1 MSTSA
6 STESPVAQGATTTEP
21 RNSAGRLVNMDSED
35 TRQGHVDTNSPG
47 PAKPETEEVAI
58 SGDANHDM
66 ETRSNGRAVQ
76 DMLQSR
82 PTQGQR
88 RASYD
93 VHGTGAQ
100 DPSSPALPS
109 ARAESG
115 GTATVTPRSR
125 TPGQDE
131 EVVLL
136 NRISSVQ
143 AEISQIRTASGVVE
157 GEGSVASPEVI
168 RRIASMESILVKMQ
182 AQLGQLNQH
191 LGRDVEPP
199 PYARSA

>member
-21 RNSAGRLVNMDSED
+21 RNSADRLVNMDSED

-115 GTATVTPRSR
+115 GTATVTPHSR

-157 GEGSVASPEVI
+157 GEGSVTSPEVI